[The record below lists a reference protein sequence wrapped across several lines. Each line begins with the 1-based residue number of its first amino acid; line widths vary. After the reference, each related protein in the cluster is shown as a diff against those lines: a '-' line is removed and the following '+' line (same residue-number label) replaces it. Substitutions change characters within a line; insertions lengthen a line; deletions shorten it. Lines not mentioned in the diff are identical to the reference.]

1 MCNFIVVL
9 NHSFAKIKTTKGY
22 EIMSTQIKVETR
34 GEQGPTQVP
43 IHLRVARRL
52 GGLANPLGMDADS
65 RAQAGV
71 MMPSEAQQAQV
82 YAEHAPDEV
91 ARLTTAQ
98 QDHAAWTQ
106 QQLAQQQAPSQPN
119 RKTW

>member
-1 MCNFIVVL
+1 
-9 NHSFAKIKTTKGY
+9 
-22 EIMSTQIKVETR
+22 MSTHIKVETR

-71 MMPSEAQQAQV
+71 MMPAEAQEAQV
-82 YAEHAPDEV
+82 YAEHAPTEV
-91 ARLTTAQ
+91 AELTTVQ

-106 QQLAQQQAPSQPN
+106 EQLAQQQAPPQPS
-119 RKTW
+119 RRTW